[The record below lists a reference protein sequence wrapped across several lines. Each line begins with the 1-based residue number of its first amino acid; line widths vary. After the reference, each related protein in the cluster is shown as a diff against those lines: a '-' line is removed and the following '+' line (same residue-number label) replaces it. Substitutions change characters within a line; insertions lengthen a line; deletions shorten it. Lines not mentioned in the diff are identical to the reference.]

1 MGMLFSSEYV
11 DKLWDLS
18 LLHRIEENSFGTIA
32 TPKKKKKGG
41 WGVGGDTHRILEKE
55 NKSN

>member
-1 MGMLFSSEYV
+1 MLFSSEYV

-32 TPKKKKKGG
+32 TQKKKRKKGG
-41 WGVGGDTHRILEKE
+41 RGTHKILEKE